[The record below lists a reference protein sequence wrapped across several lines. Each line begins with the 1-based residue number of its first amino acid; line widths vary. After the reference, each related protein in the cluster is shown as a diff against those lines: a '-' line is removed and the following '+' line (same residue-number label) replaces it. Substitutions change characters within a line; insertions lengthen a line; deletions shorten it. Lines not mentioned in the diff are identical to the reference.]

1 MKKIIISL
9 SFVSLSIFSI
19 AQFGYTAPPS
29 NAEGS
34 TYQFTKIAK
43 LDATPVESQGITGTC
58 WSFSALSFFESEL
71 IRQGNPTPDLLS
83 EMFIVRKAYE
93 SKAEKYVRMDGKINF
108 SEGGAFHDIPFV
120 IRNYG
125 IVPKEV
131 YAGLN

>member
-58 WSFSALSFFESEL
+58 WSF
-71 IRQGNPTPDLLS
+71 
-83 EMFIVRKAYE
+83 
-93 SKAEKYVRMDGKINF
+93 
-108 SEGGAFHDIPFV
+108 
-120 IRNYG
+120 
-125 IVPKEV
+125 
-131 YAGLN
+131 